1 MPSSR
6 DIRPAAAGDAEPAS
20 ALIGAFVS
28 HLVAEK
34 RASKYTVRNYEAA
47 LSRFQDFL
55 CMHLGGAPTLSA
67 LAALEAKDF
76 RAYLAARRQEGLAPQ
91 SAKVELSA
99 LKSFYK
105 FLRRRRSVENDA
117 IGAMR
122 GPKIKEKLPRPVGQ
136 GDAAR
141 LIDLAGENDEPWVAM
156 RDVSVFLL
164 LYGSGLRISEAL
176 SLTWRDVPLGE
187 AVRILGKGGKSRLAP
202 VLPVTRSAVDE
213 YIRLCPYTAEDRS
226 AALFFSARGK
236 ALSPRVVQR
245 EMKRLR
251 QALGLPDSA
260 TPHALRHSFATE
272 LLSAGGDLRSIQELL
287 GHSSIAA
294 TQRYT
299 KVSANELMASYKR
312 AHPRAG

>member
-1 MPSSR
+1 MPSPR
-6 DIRPAAAGDAEPAS
+6 DTRPAAAGADETAP
-20 ALIGAFVS
+20 ALIAAFVS

-34 RASKYTVRNYEAA
+34 RASKYTVRNYETA
-47 LSRFQDFL
+47 LCRFEDFL
-55 CMHLGGAPTLSA
+55 HTHLGGAPSLA
-67 LAALEAKDF
+67 VLAALEAKDF
-76 RAYLAARRQEGLAPQ
+76 RAFLAARRQEGLAPQ
-91 SAKVELSA
+91 SARVELSA

-105 FLRRRRSVENDA
+105 FLRRRRGVENDA

-136 GDAAR
+136 SDAAR
-141 LIDLAGENDEPWVAM
+141 LIELAAQNDEPWVAM

-176 SLTWRDVPLGE
+176 SLTWRDAPLGE

-202 VLPVTRSAVDE
+202 VLPVTRAAVDE
-213 YIRLCPYTAEDRS
+213 YIRLCPYAADRNDQ
-226 AALFFSARGK
+226 ALFFSARGK

-272 LLSAGGDLRSIQELL
+272 LLTAGGDLRSIQELL